1 MNINLLPIED
11 VCVFAFEPES
21 KSDLNWVICIAGG
34 IISLDAIEPAGL
46 TPAATSS
53 QDIHHI
59 LRSRLLLIVVVSRVF
74 LVVLPDNLH
83 PNEHNCLV
91 GVASQ

>member
-1 MNINLLPIED
+1 MNINLLLLIED
-11 VCVFAFEPES
+11 VCVSAFEPES

-34 IISLDAIEPAGL
+34 IISLDAIEPGL
-46 TPAATSS
+46 TSAATSS